1 MALLEIRLE
10 GDPILR
16 QVAKP
21 VDRITKNIR
30 RLIKDMVQTM
40 HEADGIG
47 LAAPQVGVS
56 QRIIVVDTGEE
67 VISLINP
74 VIEQASGAEV
84 DVEGCLSI
92 PGRRGYVSRAS
103 EIVVSGIRPD
113 GKHVRFSVEGYVARI
128 LQHEIDHLDGILF
141 TDKLVDEPGDSAK
154 R

>member
-21 VDRITKNIR
+21 VERITKNTR

-40 HEADGIG
+40 IEADGVG

-56 QRIIVVDTGEE
+56 QRIIVVDTGDE
-67 VISLINP
+67 IIGLINP
-74 VIEQASGAEV
+74 IIEEASGAEV

-92 PGRRGYVSRAS
+92 PNKRGYVSRAAR
-103 EIVVSGIRPD
+103 IVVSGLRPD
-113 GKHVRFSVEGYVARI
+113 GKQVRFPAEGYVARI
-128 LQHEIDHLDGILF
+128 FQHEIDHLDGILF
-141 TDKLVDEPGDSAK
+141 TDKLVDGPGGSTT